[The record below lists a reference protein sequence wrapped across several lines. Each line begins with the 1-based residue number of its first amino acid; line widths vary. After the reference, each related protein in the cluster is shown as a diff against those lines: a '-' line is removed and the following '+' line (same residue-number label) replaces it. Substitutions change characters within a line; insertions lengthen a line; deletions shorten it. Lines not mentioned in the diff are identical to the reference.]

1 MALIQISDPDIKTEI
16 KKKFSVGIDLGTTNS
31 LIAQRNDNEVTIFQ
45 NNNSP
50 LIPSVVSE
58 VDGKLI
64 IGNKDDSDS
73 ITSIKRLIGLSSI
86 ECSKIHF
93 DNLSID
99 TSLEIPRVEL
109 GNKKYN
115 AIELS
120 SKILSHLCGIAN
132 DNCNKKLVESAVITV
147 PAYFNDMQRQA
158 TKLAAEMAQIEVL
171 RLISEPTAAAIAYG
185 IQDKQKGNFVVYDF
199 GGGTFDV
206 SVLTIDK
213 GIFKVL
219 STNGDT
225 HLGGDDIDRLVS
237 RYISKEYKHL
247 SVLTKKEMYKLS
259 KSLKHQ
265 LFEKNVAVNDTHNV
279 SLTLEDFNNII
290 EPLIEKTIN
299 IVNEAIIESSLTPDE
314 INNIILVGGSSRVKI
329 VKEKLSNKY
338 NINILDHLN
347 PDTVVVEGAAIQA
360 EILSGNTRDDL
371 LLLDVLP
378 LSLGIETY
386 GGLSEKVIPRNT
398 PIPTSSEK
406 TFTTFKDGQTKMMI
420 KIVQGEREDISE
432 CISLG
437 EFILSDIPP
446 LVAGAARISVKF
458 QVDADGL
465 LTVSAKEQTV
475 NKETSIEIR
484 PSHGLTP
491 DIIQEMINSSNNKA
505 EYDKNLRAL
514 REHIVESERAI
525 YAIEE
530 ALKTDSSE
538 LLNQTEIDLINNVI
552 TKLKNAVETNQLDTI
567 KDANKNLETTCEFY
581 VERRMNNSIK
591 SLITGKD
598 INDIV

>member
-1 MALIQISDPDIKTEI
+1 MALIQISDPEIKTEI
-16 KKKFSVGIDLGTTNS
+16 KRKFSVGIDLGTTHS
-31 LIAQRNDNEVTIFQ
+31 LIAERVNNKITIFED
-45 NNNSP
+45 NGSS
-50 LIPSVVSE
+50 LIPSIVSE
-58 VDGKLI
+58 VEGNLV
-64 IGNKDDSDS
+64 IGQKHHKNS
-73 ITSIKRLIGLSSI
+73 ISSIKRLIGLNSDESLKIDFGELLIDSSLDMPTV
-86 ECSKIHF
+86 K
-93 DNLSID
+93 
-99 TSLEIPRVEL
+99 L
-109 GNKKYN
+109 GEKKYN

-120 SKILSHLCGIAN
+120 SKILSHLCSIAHN
-132 DNCNKKLVESAVITV
+132 DKSVESAVITV

-158 TKLAAEMAQIEVL
+158 TKLAAEMADIEVL

-185 IQDKQKGNFVVYDF
+185 IQDNQKGNFIIYDL

-219 STNGDT
+219 STKGDT
-225 HLGGDDIDRLVS
+225 HLGGDDIDRLLVEYLCT
-237 RYISKEYKHL
+237 RYEKLLNL
-247 SVLTKKEMYKLS
+247 STIDLYKLAR
-259 KSLKHQ
+259 SLKHQ
-265 LFEKNVAVNDTHNV
+265 LSQKNIATENRHNV
-279 SLTLEDFNNII
+279 SVSIDDFNSII
-290 EPLIEKTIN
+290 NPLIEKTIN
-299 IVNEAIIESSLTPDE
+299 IITEALNESSLSIDQ
-314 INNIILVGGSSRVKI
+314 INNIILVGGSSRLKL
-329 VKEKLSNKY
+329 VKEKLNKKY

-347 PDTVVVEGAAIQA
+347 PDTVVAEGAAIQA
-360 EILSGNTRDDL
+360 EILSGNTKDDL

-378 LSLGIETY
+378 LSLGVETY
-386 GGLSEKVIPRNT
+386 GGLSEKVISRNT

-437 EFILSDIPP
+437 EFVLSDIPP
-446 LVAGAARISVKF
+446 LVAGAARILVRF

-465 LTVSAKEQTV
+465 LTVSAKEQTI
-475 NKETSIEIR
+475 NKEASIVIK

-491 DIIQEMINSSNNKA
+491 EKIQEMITSSNKKA
-505 EYDKNLRAL
+505 ETDKDFRAL
-514 REHIVESERAI
+514 KEHIVESERAI

-530 ALKTDSSE
+530 ALKTDSDE
-538 LLNQTEIDLINNVI
+538 LLNKTEIKLINDAV
-552 TKLKNAVETNQLDTI
+552 TKLKNTIKTNHLNAI
-567 KDANKNLETTCEFY
+567 KDANKNLENTCEFY

>member
-1 MALIQISDPDIKTEI
+1 MALIQISDPEIKTEI
-16 KKKFSVGIDLGTTNS
+16 KRKFSVGIDLGTTHS
-31 LIAQRNDNEVTIFQ
+31 LIAERVNNKITIFED
-45 NNNSP
+45 NGSS
-50 LIPSVVSE
+50 LIPSIVSE
-58 VDGKLI
+58 VEGNLVIGKKHH
-64 IGNKDDSDS
+64 NNS
-73 ITSIKRLIGLSSI
+73 ISSIKRLIGLNSDEALKIDFGELLIDSSLDMPTV
-86 ECSKIHF
+86 K
-93 DNLSID
+93 
-99 TSLEIPRVEL
+99 L
-109 GNKKYN
+109 GEKKYN

-120 SKILSHLCGIAN
+120 SKILSHLCSIAHN
-132 DNCNKKLVESAVITV
+132 DKSVESAVITV

-158 TKLAAEMAQIEVL
+158 TKLAAEMADIEVL

-185 IQDKQKGNFVVYDF
+185 IQDNQRGNFIIYDL

-219 STNGDT
+219 STKGDT
-225 HLGGDDIDRLVS
+225 HLGGDDIDRLLVEYICT
-237 RYISKEYKHL
+237 RYEKLLNL
-247 SVLTKKEMYKLS
+247 STIDLYKLAR
-259 KSLKHQ
+259 SLKHQ
-265 LFEKNVAVNDTHNV
+265 LSQKNIAIEDSHNV
-279 SLTLEDFNNII
+279 SVSIDDFNNII
-290 EPLIEKTIN
+290 NPLIEKTIN
-299 IVNEAIIESSLTPDE
+299 IITEALNESSLSIDQ
-314 INNIILVGGSSRVKI
+314 INNIILVGGSSRLKL
-329 VKEKLSNKY
+329 VKEKLNKKY

-347 PDTVVVEGAAIQA
+347 PDTVVAEGAAIQA
-360 EILSGNTRDDL
+360 EILSGNTKDDL

-378 LSLGIETY
+378 LSLGVETY
-386 GGLSEKVIPRNT
+386 GGLSEKVITRNT

-437 EFILSDIPP
+437 EFVLSDIPP
-446 LVAGAARISVKF
+446 LVAGAARILVRF

-465 LTVSAKEQTV
+465 LTVSAKEQTI
-475 NKETSIEIR
+475 NKEASIVIK

-491 DIIQEMINSSNNKA
+491 EKIQEMITSSNKKA
-505 EYDKNLRAL
+505 ETDKDFRAL
-514 REHIVESERAI
+514 KEHIVESERAI

-530 ALKTDSSE
+530 ALKTDSDE
-538 LLNQTEIDLINNVI
+538 LLNKTELKLINDAV
-552 TKLKNAVETNQLDTI
+552 TKLKNTIKTNHLDAI
-567 KDANKNLETTCEFY
+567 KDANKNLENTCEFY

>member
-1 MALIQISDPDIKTEI
+1 MALIQISDPEIKTEI
-16 KKKFSVGIDLGTTNS
+16 KRKFSVGIDLGTTHS
-31 LIAQRNDNEVTIFQ
+31 LIAERVNNKITIFED
-45 NNNSP
+45 NGSS
-50 LIPSVVSE
+50 LIPSIVSE
-58 VDGKLI
+58 VEGNLV
-64 IGNKDDSDS
+64 IGQKHHNNS
-73 ITSIKRLIGLSSI
+73 ISSIKRLIGLNSDEALKIDFGELLIDSSLDMPTV
-86 ECSKIHF
+86 K
-93 DNLSID
+93 
-99 TSLEIPRVEL
+99 L
-109 GNKKYN
+109 GEKKYN

-120 SKILSHLCGIAN
+120 SKILSHLCSIAHN
-132 DNCNKKLVESAVITV
+132 DKSVESAVITV

-158 TKLAAEMAQIEVL
+158 TKLAAEMADIEVL

-185 IQDKQKGNFVVYDF
+185 IQDNQKGNFIIYDL

-219 STNGDT
+219 STKGDT
-225 HLGGDDIDRLVS
+225 HLGGDDIDRLLVEYLCT
-237 RYISKEYKHL
+237 RYEKLLNL
-247 SVLTKKEMYKLS
+247 STIDLYKLAR
-259 KSLKHQ
+259 SLKHQ
-265 LFEKNVAVNDTHNV
+265 LSQKNIAIEDSHNV
-279 SLTLEDFNNII
+279 SVSIDDFNNII
-290 EPLIEKTIN
+290 NPLIEKTIN
-299 IVNEAIIESSLTPDE
+299 IITEALNESSLSIDQ
-314 INNIILVGGSSRVKI
+314 INNIILVGGSSRLKL
-329 VKEKLSNKY
+329 VKEKLNKKY

-347 PDTVVVEGAAIQA
+347 PDTVVAEGAAIQA
-360 EILSGNTRDDL
+360 EILSGNTKDDL

-386 GGLSEKVIPRNT
+386 GGLSEKVITRNT

-437 EFILSDIPP
+437 EFVLSDIPP
-446 LVAGAARISVKF
+446 LVAGAARILVRF

-465 LTVSAKEQTV
+465 LTVSAKEQTI
-475 NKETSIEIR
+475 NKEASIVIK

-491 DIIQEMINSSNNKA
+491 EKIQEMITSSNKKA
-505 EYDKNLRAL
+505 ETDKDFRAL
-514 REHIVESERAI
+514 KEHIVESERAI

-530 ALKTDSSE
+530 ALKTDSDE
-538 LLNQTEIDLINNVI
+538 LLNKTELKLINDAV
-552 TKLKNAVETNQLDTI
+552 TKLKNTIKTNHLDAI
-567 KDANKNLETTCEFY
+567 KDANKNLENTCEFY

>member
-1 MALIQISDPDIKTEI
+1 MALIQISDPEIKTEI
-16 KKKFSVGIDLGTTNS
+16 KRKFSVGIDLGTTHS
-31 LIAQRNDNEVTIFQ
+31 LIAERVNNKITIFED
-45 NNNSP
+45 NGSS
-50 LIPSVVSE
+50 LIPSIVSE
-58 VDGKLI
+58 VEGNLV
-64 IGNKDDSDS
+64 IGQKHHNNS
-73 ITSIKRLIGLSSI
+73 ISSIKRLIGLNSDEALKIDFGELLIDSSLDMPTV
-86 ECSKIHF
+86 K
-93 DNLSID
+93 
-99 TSLEIPRVEL
+99 L
-109 GNKKYN
+109 GEKKYN

-120 SKILSHLCGIAN
+120 SKILSHLCSIAHN
-132 DNCNKKLVESAVITV
+132 DKSVESAVITV

-158 TKLAAEMAQIEVL
+158 TKLAAEMADIEVL

-185 IQDKQKGNFVVYDF
+185 IQDNQRGNFIIYDL

-219 STNGDT
+219 STKGDT
-225 HLGGDDIDRLVS
+225 HLGGDDIDRLLVEYICT
-237 RYISKEYKHL
+237 RYEKLLNL
-247 SVLTKKEMYKLS
+247 STIDLYKLAR
-259 KSLKHQ
+259 SLKHQ
-265 LFEKNVAVNDTHNV
+265 LSQKNIATENSHNV
-279 SLTLEDFNNII
+279 SVSIDDFNNII
-290 EPLIEKTIN
+290 NPLIEKTIN
-299 IVNEAIIESSLTPDE
+299 IITEALNESSLSIDQ
-314 INNIILVGGSSRVKI
+314 INNIILVGGSSRLKL
-329 VKEKLSNKY
+329 VKEKLNKKY

-347 PDTVVVEGAAIQA
+347 PDTVVAEGAAIQA
-360 EILSGNTRDDL
+360 EILSGNTKDDL

-386 GGLSEKVIPRNT
+386 GGLSEKVITRNT

-420 KIVQGEREDISE
+420 KIVQGEREDISK

-437 EFILSDIPP
+437 EFVLSDIPP
-446 LVAGAARISVKF
+446 LVAGAARILVRF

-465 LTVSAKEQTV
+465 LTVSAKEQTI
-475 NKETSIEIR
+475 NKEASIVIK

-491 DIIQEMINSSNNKA
+491 EKIQEMITSSNKKA
-505 EYDKNLRAL
+505 ETDKDFRAL
-514 REHIVESERAI
+514 KEHIVESERAI

-530 ALKTDSSE
+530 ALKTDSDE
-538 LLNQTEIDLINNVI
+538 LLNKTEIKLINDAV
-552 TKLKNAVETNQLDTI
+552 TKLKNTIKTNHLNAI
-567 KDANKNLETTCEFY
+567 KDANKNLENTCEFY

>member
-1 MALIQISDPDIKTEI
+1 MALIQISDPEIKTEI
-16 KKKFSVGIDLGTTNS
+16 KRKFSVGIDLGTTHS
-31 LIAQRNDNEVTIFQ
+31 LIAERANNKITIFED
-45 NNNSP
+45 NGSS
-50 LIPSVVSE
+50 LIPSIVSE
-58 VDGKLI
+58 VEGNLV
-64 IGNKDDSDS
+64 IGQKHHNNS
-73 ITSIKRLIGLSSI
+73 ISSIKRLIGLNSDEALKIDFGELLIDSSLDMPTV
-86 ECSKIHF
+86 K
-93 DNLSID
+93 
-99 TSLEIPRVEL
+99 L
-109 GNKKYN
+109 GEKKYN

-120 SKILSHLCGIAN
+120 SKILSHLCSIAHN
-132 DNCNKKLVESAVITV
+132 DKSVESAVITV

-158 TKLAAEMAQIEVL
+158 TKLAAEMADIEVL

-185 IQDKQKGNFVVYDF
+185 IQDNQKGNFIIYDL

-219 STNGDT
+219 STKGDT
-225 HLGGDDIDRLVS
+225 HLGGDDIDRLLVEYLCT
-237 RYISKEYKHL
+237 RYEKLLNL
-247 SVLTKKEMYKLS
+247 STIDLYKLAR
-259 KSLKHQ
+259 SLKHQ
-265 LFEKNVAVNDTHNV
+265 LSQKNIATENSHNV
-279 SLTLEDFNNII
+279 SVSIDDFNNII
-290 EPLIEKTIN
+290 NSLIEKTIN
-299 IVNEAIIESSLTPDE
+299 IITEALNESSLSIDQ
-314 INNIILVGGSSRVKI
+314 INNIILVGGSSRLKL
-329 VKEKLSNKY
+329 VKEKLNKKY

-347 PDTVVVEGAAIQA
+347 PDTVVAEGAAIQA
-360 EILSGNTRDDL
+360 EILSGNTKDDL

-378 LSLGIETY
+378 LSLGVETY
-386 GGLSEKVIPRNT
+386 GGLSEKVITRNT

-437 EFILSDIPP
+437 EFVLSDIPP
-446 LVAGAARISVKF
+446 LVAGAARILVRF

-465 LTVSAKEQTV
+465 LTVSAKEQTI
-475 NKETSIEIR
+475 NKEASIVIK

-491 DIIQEMINSSNNKA
+491 EKIQEMITSSNKKA
-505 EYDKNLRAL
+505 ETDKDFRAL
-514 REHIVESERAI
+514 KEHIVESERAI

-530 ALKTDSSE
+530 ALKTDSDE
-538 LLNQTEIDLINNVI
+538 LLNKTELKLINDAV
-552 TKLKNAVETNQLDTI
+552 TKLKNTIKTNHLDAI
-567 KDANKNLETTCEFY
+567 KDANKNLENTCEFY

>member
-1 MALIQISDPDIKTEI
+1 MALIQISDPEIKTEI
-16 KKKFSVGIDLGTTNS
+16 KRKFSVGIDLGTTHS
-31 LIAQRNDNEVTIFQ
+31 LIAERVNNKITIFED
-45 NNNSP
+45 NGSS
-50 LIPSVVSE
+50 LIPSIVSE
-58 VDGKLI
+58 VEGNLV
-64 IGNKDDSDS
+64 IGQKHHNNS
-73 ITSIKRLIGLSSI
+73 ISSIKRLIGLNSDEALKIDFGELLIDSSLDMPTV
-86 ECSKIHF
+86 K
-93 DNLSID
+93 
-99 TSLEIPRVEL
+99 L
-109 GNKKYN
+109 GEKKYN

-120 SKILSHLCGIAN
+120 SKILSHLCSIAHN
-132 DNCNKKLVESAVITV
+132 DKSVESAVITV

-158 TKLAAEMAQIEVL
+158 TKLAAEMADIEVL

-185 IQDKQKGNFVVYDF
+185 IQDNQRGNFIIYDL

-219 STNGDT
+219 STKGDT
-225 HLGGDDIDRLVS
+225 HLGGDDIDRLLVEYICT
-237 RYISKEYKHL
+237 RYEKLLNL
-247 SVLTKKEMYKLS
+247 STIDLYKLAR
-259 KSLKHQ
+259 SLKHQ
-265 LFEKNVAVNDTHNV
+265 LSQKNIATENSHNV
-279 SLTLEDFNNII
+279 SVSIDDFNNII
-290 EPLIEKTIN
+290 NPLIEKTIN
-299 IVNEAIIESSLTPDE
+299 IITEALNESSLSIDQ
-314 INNIILVGGSSRVKI
+314 INNIILVGGSSRLKL
-329 VKEKLSNKY
+329 VKEKLNKKY

-347 PDTVVVEGAAIQA
+347 PDTVVAEGAAIQA
-360 EILSGNTRDDL
+360 EILSGNTKDDL

-386 GGLSEKVIPRNT
+386 GGLSEKVITRNT

-437 EFILSDIPP
+437 EFVLSDIPP
-446 LVAGAARISVKF
+446 LVAGAARILVRF

-465 LTVSAKEQTV
+465 LTVSAKEQTI
-475 NKETSIEIR
+475 NKEASIVIK

-491 DIIQEMINSSNNKA
+491 EKIQEMITSSNKKA
-505 EYDKNLRAL
+505 ETDKDFRAL
-514 REHIVESERAI
+514 KEHIVESERAI

-530 ALKTDSSE
+530 ALKTDSDE
-538 LLNQTEIDLINNVI
+538 LLNKTEIKLINDAV
-552 TKLKNAVETNQLDTI
+552 TKLKNTIKTNHLNAI
-567 KDANKNLETTCEFY
+567 KDANKNLENTCEFY

>member
-1 MALIQISDPDIKTEI
+1 MALIQISDPEIKTEI
-16 KKKFSVGIDLGTTNS
+16 KRKFSVGIDLGTTHS
-31 LIAQRNDNEVTIFQ
+31 LIAERVNNKITIFED
-45 NNNSP
+45 NGSS
-50 LIPSVVSE
+50 LIPSIVSE
-58 VDGKLI
+58 VEGNLV
-64 IGNKDDSDS
+64 IGQKHHNNS
-73 ITSIKRLIGLSSI
+73 ISSIKRLIGLNSDEALKIDFGELLIDSSLDMPTV
-86 ECSKIHF
+86 K
-93 DNLSID
+93 
-99 TSLEIPRVEL
+99 L
-109 GNKKYN
+109 GEKKYN

-120 SKILSHLCGIAN
+120 SKILSHLCSIAHN
-132 DNCNKKLVESAVITV
+132 DKSVESAVITV

-158 TKLAAEMAQIEVL
+158 TKLAAEMADIEVL

-185 IQDKQKGNFVVYDF
+185 IQDNQKGNFIIYDL

-219 STNGDT
+219 STKGDT
-225 HLGGDDIDRLVS
+225 HLGGDDIDRLLVEYICT
-237 RYISKEYKHL
+237 RYEKLLNL
-247 SVLTKKEMYKLS
+247 STIDLYKLAR
-259 KSLKHQ
+259 SLKHQ
-265 LFEKNVAVNDTHNV
+265 LSQKNIATEDSHNV
-279 SLTLEDFNNII
+279 SVSIDDFNNII
-290 EPLIEKTIN
+290 NPLIEKTIN
-299 IVNEAIIESSLTPDE
+299 IITEALNESSLSIDQ
-314 INNIILVGGSSRVKI
+314 INNIILVGGSSRLKL
-329 VKEKLSNKY
+329 VKEKLNKKY

-347 PDTVVVEGAAIQA
+347 PDTVVAEGAAIQA
-360 EILSGNTRDDL
+360 EILSGNTKDDL

-378 LSLGIETY
+378 LSLGVETY
-386 GGLSEKVIPRNT
+386 GGLSEKVITRNT

-446 LVAGAARISVKF
+446 LVAGAARILVRF

-465 LTVSAKEQTV
+465 LTVSAKEQTI
-475 NKETSIEIR
+475 NKEASIVIK

-491 DIIQEMINSSNNKA
+491 EKIQEMITSSNKKA
-505 EYDKNLRAL
+505 ETDKDFRAL
-514 REHIVESERAI
+514 KEHIVESERAI

-530 ALKTDSSE
+530 ALKTDSDE
-538 LLNQTEIDLINNVI
+538 LLNKTELKLINDAV
-552 TKLKNAVETNQLDTI
+552 TKLKSTIKTNHLDAI
-567 KDANKNLETTCEFY
+567 KDANKNLENTCEFY

>member
-1 MALIQISDPDIKTEI
+1 MALIQISDPEIKTEI
-16 KKKFSVGIDLGTTNS
+16 KRKFSVGIDLGTTHS
-31 LIAQRNDNEVTIFQ
+31 LIAERVNNKITIFED
-45 NNNSP
+45 NGSS
-50 LIPSVVSE
+50 LIPSIVSE
-58 VDGKLI
+58 VEGNLV
-64 IGNKDDSDS
+64 IGQKHHNNS
-73 ITSIKRLIGLSSI
+73 ISSIKRLIGLNSDEALKIDFGELLIDSSLDMPTV
-86 ECSKIHF
+86 K
-93 DNLSID
+93 
-99 TSLEIPRVEL
+99 L
-109 GNKKYN
+109 GEKKYN

-120 SKILSHLCGIAN
+120 SKILSHLCSIAHN
-132 DNCNKKLVESAVITV
+132 NKSVESAVITV

-158 TKLAAEMAQIEVL
+158 TKLAAEMADIEVL

-185 IQDKQKGNFVVYDF
+185 IQDNQKGNFIIYDL

-219 STNGDT
+219 STKGDT
-225 HLGGDDIDRLVS
+225 HLGGDDIDRLLVEYICT
-237 RYISKEYKHL
+237 RYENLLNL
-247 SVLTKKEMYKLS
+247 STIDLYKLAR
-259 KSLKHQ
+259 SLKHQ
-265 LFEKNVAVNDTHNV
+265 LSQKNIATENSHNV
-279 SLTLEDFNNII
+279 SVSIDDFNSII
-290 EPLIEKTIN
+290 NPLIEKTIK
-299 IVNEAIIESSLTPDE
+299 IITEALNESSLSIDQ
-314 INNIILVGGSSRVKI
+314 INNIILVGGSSRLKL
-329 VKEKLSNKY
+329 VKEKLNKKY

-347 PDTVVVEGAAIQA
+347 PDTVVAEGAAIQA
-360 EILSGNTRDDL
+360 EILSGNTKDDL

-378 LSLGIETY
+378 LSLGVETY
-386 GGLSEKVIPRNT
+386 GGLSEKVISRNT

-437 EFILSDIPP
+437 EFVLSDIPP
-446 LVAGAARISVKF
+446 LVAGAARILVRF

-465 LTVSAKEQTV
+465 LTVSAKEQTI
-475 NKETSIEIR
+475 NKEASIVIK

-491 DIIQEMINSSNNKA
+491 EKIQEMITSSNKKA
-505 EYDKNLRAL
+505 ETDKDFRAL
-514 REHIVESERAI
+514 KEHIVESERAI

-530 ALKTDSSE
+530 ALKTDSDE
-538 LLNQTEIDLINNVI
+538 LLNKTELKLINDAV
-552 TKLKNAVETNQLDTI
+552 TKLKNTIKTNHLDAI
-567 KDANKNLETTCEFY
+567 KDANKNLENTCEFY

>member
-1 MALIQISDPDIKTEI
+1 MALIQISDPEIKTEI
-16 KKKFSVGIDLGTTNS
+16 KRKFSVGIDLGTTHS
-31 LIAQRNDNEVTIFQ
+31 LIAERVNNKITIFED
-45 NNNSP
+45 NGSS
-50 LIPSVVSE
+50 LIPSIVSE
-58 VDGKLI
+58 VEGNLV
-64 IGNKDDSDS
+64 IGQKHHNNS
-73 ITSIKRLIGLSSI
+73 ISSIKRLIGLNSDEALKIDFGELLIDSSLDMPTV
-86 ECSKIHF
+86 K
-93 DNLSID
+93 
-99 TSLEIPRVEL
+99 L
-109 GNKKYN
+109 GEKKYN

-120 SKILSHLCGIAN
+120 SKILSHLCSIAHN
-132 DNCNKKLVESAVITV
+132 DKSVESAVITV

-158 TKLAAEMAQIEVL
+158 TKLAAEMADIEVL

-185 IQDKQKGNFVVYDF
+185 IQDNQKGNFIIYDL

-219 STNGDT
+219 STKGDT
-225 HLGGDDIDRLVS
+225 HLGGDDIDRLLVEYLCT
-237 RYISKEYKHL
+237 RYEKLLNL
-247 SVLTKKEMYKLS
+247 STIDLYKLAR
-259 KSLKHQ
+259 SLKHQ
-265 LFEKNVAVNDTHNV
+265 LSQKNIATENSHNV
-279 SLTLEDFNNII
+279 SVSIDDFNNII
-290 EPLIEKTIN
+290 NPLIEKTIN
-299 IVNEAIIESSLTPDE
+299 IITEALNESSLSIDQ
-314 INNIILVGGSSRVKI
+314 INNIILVGGSSRLKL
-329 VKEKLSNKY
+329 VKEKLNKKY

-347 PDTVVVEGAAIQA
+347 PDTVVAEGAAIQA
-360 EILSGNTRDDL
+360 EILSGNTKDDL

-378 LSLGIETY
+378 LSLGVETY
-386 GGLSEKVIPRNT
+386 GGLSEKVITRNT

-437 EFILSDIPP
+437 EFVLSDIPP
-446 LVAGAARISVKF
+446 LVAGAARILVRF

-465 LTVSAKEQTV
+465 LTVSAKEQTI
-475 NKETSIEIR
+475 NKEASIVIK

-491 DIIQEMINSSNNKA
+491 EKIQEMITSSNKKA
-505 EYDKNLRAL
+505 ETDKDFRAL
-514 REHIVESERAI
+514 KEHIVESERAI

-530 ALKTDSSE
+530 ALKTDSDE
-538 LLNQTEIDLINNVI
+538 LLNKTELKLINDAV
-552 TKLKNAVETNQLDTI
+552 TKLKNTIKTNHLDAI
-567 KDANKNLETTCEFY
+567 KDANKNLENTCEFY

>member
-1 MALIQISDPDIKTEI
+1 MALIQISDPEIKTKI
-16 KKKFSVGIDLGTTNS
+16 KRKFSVGIDLGTTHS
-31 LIAQRNDNEVTIFQ
+31 LIAERVNNKITIFED
-45 NNNSP
+45 NGSS
-50 LIPSVVSE
+50 LIPSIVSE
-58 VDGKLI
+58 VEGNLVIGKKHH
-64 IGNKDDSDS
+64 NNS
-73 ITSIKRLIGLSSI
+73 ISSIKRLIGLNSDEALKIDFGELLIDSSLDMPTV
-86 ECSKIHF
+86 K
-93 DNLSID
+93 
-99 TSLEIPRVEL
+99 L
-109 GNKKYN
+109 GEKKYN

-120 SKILSHLCGIAN
+120 SKILSHLCSIAHN
-132 DNCNKKLVESAVITV
+132 DKSVESAVITV

-158 TKLAAEMAQIEVL
+158 TKLAAEMADIEVL

-185 IQDKQKGNFVVYDF
+185 FQDNQKGNFIIYDL

-219 STNGDT
+219 STKGDT
-225 HLGGDDIDRLVS
+225 HLGGDDIDRLLVEYLCT
-237 RYISKEYKHL
+237 RYEKLLNL
-247 SVLTKKEMYKLS
+247 STIDLYKLAR
-259 KSLKHQ
+259 SLKHQ
-265 LFEKNVAVNDTHNV
+265 LSQKNIATENSHNISV
-279 SLTLEDFNNII
+279 SIDDFNNII
-290 EPLIEKTIN
+290 NPLIEKTIN
-299 IVNEAIIESSLTPDE
+299 IITEALNESSLSIDQ
-314 INNIILVGGSSRVKI
+314 INNIILVGGSSRLKL
-329 VKEKLSNKY
+329 VKEKLNKKY

-347 PDTVVVEGAAIQA
+347 PDTVVAEGAAIQA
-360 EILSGNTRDDL
+360 EILSGNTKDDL

-378 LSLGIETY
+378 LSLGVETY
-386 GGLSEKVIPRNT
+386 GGLSEKVITRNT

-437 EFILSDIPP
+437 EFVLSDIPP
-446 LVAGAARISVKF
+446 LVAGAARILVRF

-465 LTVSAKEQTV
+465 LTVSAKEQTI
-475 NKETSIEIR
+475 NKEASIVIK

-491 DIIQEMINSSNNKA
+491 EKIQEMITSSNKKA
-505 EYDKNLRAL
+505 ETDKDFRAL
-514 REHIVESERAI
+514 KEHIVESERAI

-530 ALKTDSSE
+530 ALKTDSDE
-538 LLNQTEIDLINNVI
+538 LLNKTEIKLINDAV
-552 TKLKNAVETNQLDTI
+552 TKLKNTIKTNHLNAI
-567 KDANKNLETTCEFY
+567 KDANKNLENTCEFY

>member
-1 MALIQISDPDIKTEI
+1 MALIQISDPEIKTEI
-16 KKKFSVGIDLGTTNS
+16 KRKFSVGIDLGTTHS
-31 LIAQRNDNEVTIFQ
+31 LIAERANNKITIFED
-45 NNNSP
+45 NGSP
-50 LIPSVVSE
+50 LIPSIVSE
-58 VDGKLI
+58 INGNLV
-64 IGNKDDSDS
+64 IGQKHHNNS
-73 ITSIKRLIGLSSI
+73 ISSIKRLIGLNSNESLKIDFGELLIDSSL
-86 ECSKIHF
+86 
-93 DNLSID
+93 DM
-99 TSLEIPRVEL
+99 PRVKL
-109 GNKKYN
+109 GDKKYN

-120 SKILSHLCGIAN
+120 SKILSHLCSIAHN
-132 DNCNKKLVESAVITV
+132 NKSVESAVITV

-158 TKLAAEMAQIEVL
+158 TKLAAEMADIEVL

-185 IQDKQKGNFVVYDF
+185 IQDNQKGNFIIYDL

-219 STNGDT
+219 ATKGDT
-225 HLGGDDIDRLVS
+225 HLGGDDIDRLLVEYICN
-237 RYISKEYKHL
+237 RYENLLNL
-247 SVLTKKEMYKLS
+247 STMDLYQLVR
-259 KSLKHQ
+259 SLKHQ
-265 LFEKNVAVNDTHNV
+265 LSQKNIAVEDSHNV
-279 SLTLEDFNNII
+279 SLSIDDFNNLIN
-290 EPLIEKTIN
+290 PLIEKTIN
-299 IVNEAIIESSLTPDE
+299 IISEALDESSLS
-314 INNIILVGGSSRVKI
+314 INQISNIILVGGSSRLKL
-329 VKEKLSNKY
+329 VKEKLNKKY

-347 PDTVVVEGAAIQA
+347 PDTVVAEGAAIQA
-360 EILSGNTRDDL
+360 EILSGNTKDDL

-386 GGLSEKVIPRNT
+386 GGLSEKVISRNT

-420 KIVQGEREDISE
+420 KIVQGEREDISK

-437 EFILSDIPP
+437 EFVLSDIPP
-446 LVAGAARISVKF
+446 LVAGAARILVKF

-465 LTVSAKEQTV
+465 LTVSAKEQTI
-475 NKETSIEIR
+475 NKETSILIK

-491 DIIQEMINSSNNKA
+491 EKIQEMINSSNKKA
-505 EYDKNLRAL
+505 ETDKNFRAL
-514 REHIVESERAI
+514 KEHIVESERAI

-530 ALKTDSSE
+530 ALKTDSDE
-538 LLNQTEIDLINNVI
+538 LLNKTELELINNAVI
-552 TKLKNAVETNQLDTI
+552 KLKNAIKTNHLDTL
-567 KDANKNLETTCEFY
+567 KDANKNLENTCEFY

>member
-1 MALIQISDPDIKTEI
+1 MALIQISDPEIKTEI
-16 KKKFSVGIDLGTTNS
+16 KRKFSVGIDLGTTHS
-31 LIAQRNDNEVTIFQ
+31 LIAERVNNKITIFED
-45 NNNSP
+45 NGSS
-50 LIPSVVSE
+50 LIPSIVSE
-58 VDGKLI
+58 VEGNLV
-64 IGNKDDSDS
+64 IGQKHHNNS
-73 ITSIKRLIGLSSI
+73 ISSIKRLIGLNSDEALKIDFGELLIDSSLDMPTV
-86 ECSKIHF
+86 K
-93 DNLSID
+93 
-99 TSLEIPRVEL
+99 L
-109 GNKKYN
+109 GEKKYN

-120 SKILSHLCGIAN
+120 SKILSHLCSIAHN
-132 DNCNKKLVESAVITV
+132 NKSVESAVITV

-158 TKLAAEMAQIEVL
+158 TKLAAEMADIEVL

-185 IQDKQKGNFVVYDF
+185 IQDNQKGNFIIYDL

-219 STNGDT
+219 STKGDT
-225 HLGGDDIDRLVS
+225 HLGGDDIDRLLVEYICT
-237 RYISKEYKHL
+237 RYEKLLNL
-247 SVLTKKEMYKLS
+247 STIDLYKLAR
-259 KSLKHQ
+259 SLKHQ
-265 LFEKNVAVNDTHNV
+265 LSQKNIAIEDSHNV
-279 SLTLEDFNNII
+279 SVSIDDFNNII
-290 EPLIEKTIN
+290 NPLIEKTIN
-299 IVNEAIIESSLTPDE
+299 IITEALNESSLSIDQ
-314 INNIILVGGSSRVKI
+314 INNIILVGGSSRLKL
-329 VKEKLSNKY
+329 VKEKLNKKY

-347 PDTVVVEGAAIQA
+347 PDTVVAEGAAIQA
-360 EILSGNTRDDL
+360 EILSGNTKDDL

-378 LSLGIETY
+378 LSLGVETY
-386 GGLSEKVIPRNT
+386 GGLSEKVITRNT

-437 EFILSDIPP
+437 EFVLSDIPP
-446 LVAGAARISVKF
+446 LVAGAARILVRF

-465 LTVSAKEQTV
+465 LTVSAKEQTI
-475 NKETSIEIR
+475 NKEASIVIK

-491 DIIQEMINSSNNKA
+491 EKIQEMITSSNKKA
-505 EYDKNLRAL
+505 ETDKDFRAL
-514 REHIVESERAI
+514 KEHIVESERAI

-530 ALKTDSSE
+530 ALKTDSDE
-538 LLNQTEIDLINNVI
+538 LLNKTELKLINDAV
-552 TKLKNAVETNQLDTI
+552 TKLKNTIKTNHLDAI
-567 KDANKNLETTCEFY
+567 KDANKNLENTCEFY

>member
-1 MALIQISDPDIKTEI
+1 MALIQISDPEIKTEI
-16 KKKFSVGIDLGTTNS
+16 KRKFSVGIDLGTTHS
-31 LIAQRNDNEVTIFQ
+31 LIAERANDKITIFED
-45 NNNSP
+45 NGSS
-50 LIPSVVSE
+50 LIPSIISE
-58 VDGKLI
+58 VEGDLV
-64 IGNKDDSDS
+64 IGQKHHNNS
-73 ITSIKRLIGLSSI
+73 ISSIKRLIGLNSDEALKIDFGELLIDSSLDMPTV
-86 ECSKIHF
+86 K
-93 DNLSID
+93 
-99 TSLEIPRVEL
+99 L
-109 GNKKYN
+109 GEKKYN

-120 SKILSHLCGIAN
+120 SKILSHLCSIAHN
-132 DNCNKKLVESAVITV
+132 NKPVESAVITV

-158 TKLAAEMAQIEVL
+158 TKLAAEMADIEVL

-185 IQDKQKGNFVVYDF
+185 IQDNQKGNFIIYDL

-219 STNGDT
+219 STKGDT
-225 HLGGDDIDRLVS
+225 HLGGDDIDRLLVEHICTRDKNLLNLS
-237 RYISKEYKHL
+237 TMHL
-247 SVLTKKEMYKLS
+247 SKLARS
-259 KSLKHQ
+259 IKHQ
-265 LFEKNVAVNDTHNV
+265 LSQKNIATENSHNV
-279 SLTLEDFNNII
+279 SVSIDDFNSII
-290 EPLIEKTIN
+290 NPLIEKTIN
-299 IVNEAIIESSLTPDE
+299 IMTEALNESSLNVDQ
-314 INNIILVGGSSRVKI
+314 INNIILVGGSSRLKL
-329 VKEKLSNKY
+329 VKEKLNKKY

-347 PDTVVVEGAAIQA
+347 PDTVVAEGAAIQA
-360 EILSGNTRDDL
+360 EILSGNTKDDL

-378 LSLGIETY
+378 LSLGVETY
-386 GGLSEKVIPRNT
+386 GGLSEKVISRNT

-437 EFILSDIPP
+437 EFVLSDIPP
-446 LVAGAARISVKF
+446 LVAGAARILVRF

-465 LTVSAKEQTV
+465 LTVSAKEQTI
-475 NKETSIEIR
+475 NKEASIIIK

-491 DIIQEMINSSNNKA
+491 EKIQEMITSSNKKA
-505 EYDKNLRAL
+505 ETDKDFRAL
-514 REHIVESERAI
+514 KEHIVESERAI

-530 ALKTDSSE
+530 ALKTDSDE
-538 LLNQTEIDLINNVI
+538 LLNKTELKLINDAV
-552 TKLKNAVETNQLDTI
+552 TKLKSTIKTNHLDAI
-567 KDANKNLETTCEFY
+567 KDANKNLENTCEFY

>member
-1 MALIQISDPDIKTEI
+1 MALIQISDPEIKTEI
-16 KKKFSVGIDLGTTNS
+16 KRKFSVGIDLGTTHS
-31 LIAQRNDNEVTIFQ
+31 LIAERVNNKITIFED
-45 NNNSP
+45 NGSS
-50 LIPSVVSE
+50 LIPSIVSE
-58 VDGKLI
+58 VEGNLVIGKKHH
-64 IGNKDDSDS
+64 NNS
-73 ITSIKRLIGLSSI
+73 ISSIKRLIGLNSDEALKIDFGELLIDSSLDMPTV
-86 ECSKIHF
+86 K
-93 DNLSID
+93 
-99 TSLEIPRVEL
+99 L
-109 GNKKYN
+109 GEKKYN

-120 SKILSHLCGIAN
+120 SKILSHLCSIAHN
-132 DNCNKKLVESAVITV
+132 DKSVESAVITV

-158 TKLAAEMAQIEVL
+158 TKLAAEMADIEVL

-185 IQDKQKGNFVVYDF
+185 IQDNQRGNFIIYDL

-219 STNGDT
+219 STKGDT
-225 HLGGDDIDRLVS
+225 HLGGDDIDRLLVEYICT
-237 RYISKEYKHL
+237 RYEKLLNL
-247 SVLTKKEMYKLS
+247 STIDLYKLAR
-259 KSLKHQ
+259 SLKHQ
-265 LFEKNVAVNDTHNV
+265 LSQKNIAIEDSHNV
-279 SLTLEDFNNII
+279 SVSIDDFNNII
-290 EPLIEKTIN
+290 NPLIEKTIN
-299 IVNEAIIESSLTPDE
+299 IITEALNESSLSIDQ
-314 INNIILVGGSSRVKI
+314 INNIILVGGSSRLKL
-329 VKEKLSNKY
+329 VKEKLNKKY

-347 PDTVVVEGAAIQA
+347 PDTVVAEGAAIQA
-360 EILSGNTRDDL
+360 EILSGNTKDDL

-378 LSLGIETY
+378 LSLGVETY
-386 GGLSEKVIPRNT
+386 GGLSEKVITRNT

-437 EFILSDIPP
+437 EFVLSDIPP
-446 LVAGAARISVKF
+446 LVAGAARILVRF

-465 LTVSAKEQTV
+465 LTVSAKEQTI
-475 NKETSIEIR
+475 NKEASIVIK

-491 DIIQEMINSSNNKA
+491 EKIQEMITSSNKKA
-505 EYDKNLRAL
+505 ETDKDFRAL
-514 REHIVESERAI
+514 KEHIVESERAI

-530 ALKTDSSE
+530 ALKTDSDE
-538 LLNQTEIDLINNVI
+538 LLNKTEIKLINDAV
-552 TKLKNAVETNQLDTI
+552 TKLKNTIKTNHLNAI
-567 KDANKNLETTCEFY
+567 KDANKNLENTCEFY

>member
-1 MALIQISDPDIKTEI
+1 MALIQISDPEIKTEI
-16 KKKFSVGIDLGTTNS
+16 KRKFSVGIDLGTTHS
-31 LIAQRNDNEVTIFQ
+31 LIAERVNNKITIFED
-45 NNNSP
+45 NGSS
-50 LIPSVVSE
+50 LIPSIVSE
-58 VDGKLI
+58 VEGNLV
-64 IGNKDDSDS
+64 IGQKHHNNS
-73 ITSIKRLIGLSSI
+73 ISSIKRLIGLNSDEALKIDFGELLIDSSLDMPTV
-86 ECSKIHF
+86 K
-93 DNLSID
+93 
-99 TSLEIPRVEL
+99 L
-109 GNKKYN
+109 GEKKYN

-120 SKILSHLCGIAN
+120 SKILSHLCSIAHN
-132 DNCNKKLVESAVITV
+132 DKSVESAVITV

-158 TKLAAEMAQIEVL
+158 TKLAAEMADIEVL

-185 IQDKQKGNFVVYDF
+185 IQDNQRGNFIIYDL

-219 STNGDT
+219 STKGDT
-225 HLGGDDIDRLVS
+225 HLGGDDIDRLLVEYICT
-237 RYISKEYKHL
+237 RYEKLLNL
-247 SVLTKKEMYKLS
+247 STIDLYKLAR
-259 KSLKHQ
+259 SLKHQ
-265 LFEKNVAVNDTHNV
+265 LSQKNIATENSHNV
-279 SLTLEDFNNII
+279 SVSIDDFNNII
-290 EPLIEKTIN
+290 NPLIEKTIN
-299 IVNEAIIESSLTPDE
+299 IITEALNESSLSIDQ
-314 INNIILVGGSSRVKI
+314 INNIILVGGSSRLKL
-329 VKEKLSNKY
+329 VKEKLNKKY

-347 PDTVVVEGAAIQA
+347 PDTVVAEGAAIQA
-360 EILSGNTRDDL
+360 EILSGNTKDDL

-378 LSLGIETY
+378 LSLGVETY
-386 GGLSEKVIPRNT
+386 GGLSEKVITRNT

-437 EFILSDIPP
+437 EFVLSDIPP
-446 LVAGAARISVKF
+446 LVAGAARILVRF

-465 LTVSAKEQTV
+465 LTVSAKEQTI
-475 NKETSIEIR
+475 NKEASIVIK

-491 DIIQEMINSSNNKA
+491 EKIQEMITSSNKKA
-505 EYDKNLRAL
+505 ETDKDFRAL
-514 REHIVESERAI
+514 KEHIVESERAI

-530 ALKTDSSE
+530 ALKTDSDE
-538 LLNQTEIDLINNVI
+538 LLNKTELKLINDAV
-552 TKLKNAVETNQLDTI
+552 TKLKNTIKTNHLDAI
-567 KDANKNLETTCEFY
+567 KDANKNLENTCEFY